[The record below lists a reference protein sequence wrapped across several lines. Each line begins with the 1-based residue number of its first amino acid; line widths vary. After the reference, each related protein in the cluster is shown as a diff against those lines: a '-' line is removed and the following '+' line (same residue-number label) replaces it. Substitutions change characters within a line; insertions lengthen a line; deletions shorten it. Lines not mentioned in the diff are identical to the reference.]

1 MRPSDDVAI
10 RAEEGAVDRYDDF
23 VPVQRLRVAPRP
35 PSSAGR
41 GGSLAHLIERFC
53 ISPTLTLPLDAI
65 AQTFAVI
72 APRGGAKTQAATVL
86 VEEMVSDRLPVVVID
101 PRGIWHALREAT
113 DGVGEGLP
121 VYILGGKH
129 GRSELREHGGF
140 VADWA
145 IDWGQPLVLDLSSLS
160 KAGASRFVADFVD
173 QARLRAP
180 RAMHLVLDEADTLL
194 EDARCQAFVSD
205 LVQSANTSGIGAT
218 LVSRRSSLLNFV
230 PGVEVLIA
238 ARSKVLAE
246 HDPIRKWVRL
256 RSGPELAR
264 RVEESL
270 RYLATDEV
278 WLCSPKWLGLVDR
291 IRLRHRATCD
301 GSKRGLAGL
310 RPPQSRASAAELKR
324 LRARLGEGAPL
335 FCSAG
340 GALRGPPAA
349 TVGRQS
355 KGGNVCLQERSAP
368 IDDVS
373 SLLHSNGEL
382 KPSEKQSRRWAR
394 GRPIERLVLRLE
406 EKLALEQYASQPGI
420 SNELALRARIV
431 LACAE
436 GRLIGEV
443 AREFALTPRTV
454 GKWRRRFVEQ
464 QLRSL
469 CSCLD
474 TFLPRR
480 RTHDVGG
487 APMQ

>member
-1 MRPSDDVAI
+1 MPPSDDVAI
-10 RAEEGAVDRYDDF
+10 RAEEGAVDRRDDF
-23 VPVQRLRVAPRP
+23 VSEGLLRVAPRP
-35 PSSAGR
+35 PSAVGR

-53 ISPTLTLPLDAI
+53 VSPTLTLPLDAI
-65 AQTFAVI
+65 TQTFAVI
-72 APRGGAKTQAATVL
+72 APRGGAKTHAATVL

-113 DGVGEGLP
+113 DGKAEGLP
-121 VYILGGKH
+121 VHILGGAH
-129 GRSELREHGGF
+129 GPSQLREDLGGF

-145 IDWGQPLVLDLSSLS
+145 IEWGQPLVLDLGSLS
-160 KAGASRFVADFVD
+160 KAGAWRFLADFAE
-173 QARLRAP
+173 QARFRGP
-180 RAMHLVLDEADTLL
+180 RAMHLVLDEADMLL
-194 EDARCQAFVSD
+194 EDAVCRALVID
-205 LVQSANTSGIGAT
+205 LVRSANTSGIGVT
-218 LVSRRSSLLNFV
+218 LVSRRSSLLNLV
-230 PGVEVLIA
+230 PGVEILIA
-238 ARSKVLAE
+238 ARSKALVE
-246 HDPIRKWVRL
+246 HDPIRKWVHL

-270 RYLATDEV
+270 RYLSTDEV

-291 IRLRHRATCD
+291 IRLRHRATYD

-324 LRARLGEGAPL
+324 LRARLGEAPL
-335 FCSAG
+335 FGVAG
-340 GALRGPPAA
+340 AGSPPDA

-355 KGGNVCLQERSAP
+355 KGSNMRSLEQSARM
-368 IDDVS
+368 DDLS
-373 SLLHSNGEL
+373 FFPKSTGEL
-382 KPSEKQSRRWAR
+382 APRENQSRRSAR
-394 GRPIERLVLRLE
+394 GRPIEPLVLRLE
-406 EKLALEQYASQPGI
+406 EKLALQQYASQPGI
-420 SNELALRARIV
+420 STELALRARIV

-443 AREFALTPRTV
+443 ARELGVTPGTV

-464 QLRSL
+464 QVHSL

-480 RTHDVGG
+480 RTHDVDC